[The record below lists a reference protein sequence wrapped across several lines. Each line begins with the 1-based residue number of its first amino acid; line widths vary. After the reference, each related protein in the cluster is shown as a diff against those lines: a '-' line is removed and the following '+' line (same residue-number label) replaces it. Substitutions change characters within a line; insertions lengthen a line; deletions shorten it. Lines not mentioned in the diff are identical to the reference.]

1 MKKLCIIF
9 SLVFSFVFAVNAQR
23 LSITE
28 PNSNTNEWEFA
39 ANCMQRLCPT
49 VMWDGWIL
57 QDIEFDPE
65 NNTMYLLIQLRS
77 LRDENL
83 SEAKLKALVLFTL
96 ENLEEGYRAMLSENT
111 VYVDGDWMLYLTLGN
126 LLHKLADNNV
136 NVQFVF
142 QKPTKYNIIGSDV
155 DLLVPPAELQ
165 KALDIKDYN
174 E

>member
-1 MKKLCIIF
+1 MKKLFIF
-9 SLVFSFVFAVNAQR
+9 SLVLSFVFAANAQR

-28 PNSNTNEWEFA
+28 PHSNTNEWEFA

-57 QDIEFDPE
+57 QDIEFDPG
-65 NNTMYLLIQLRS
+65 NNTMYLFIQLPS

-83 SEAKLKALVLFTL
+83 SEAKLKSLVLFTL
-96 ENLEEGYRAMLSENT
+96 ENIEEGYRGTLSEKS
-111 VYVDGDWMLYLTLGN
+111 VYIDGDWMLYLTLGN

-142 QKPTKYNIIGSDV
+142 LKPIKCNILGGDT

-165 KALDIKDYN
+165 KALDIKDKN

>member
-1 MKKLCIIF
+1 MKKLLIIF
-9 SLVFSFVFAVNAQR
+9 SLVLTFVSNANAQR
-23 LSITE
+23 ISLPE
-28 PNSNTNEWEFA
+28 HNSKTNEWEFA
-39 ANCMQRLCPT
+39 ANCMQRLCPAA
-49 VMWDGWIL
+49 MWDGWIL
-57 QDIEFDPE
+57 QDLGFDPE
-65 NNTMYLLIQLRS
+65 NNTMYLLIQLPS

-96 ENLEEGYRAMLSENT
+96 ENIEKGYRGTLSEKS
-111 VYVDGDWMLYLTLGN
+111 VYGDGDWMLYLTLGN

-142 QKPTKYNIIGSDV
+142 LKPTKCNIIGNDV

-165 KALDIKDYN
+165 KALDIKDNN

>member
-1 MKKLCIIF
+1 MKKLLIIF
-9 SLVFSFVFAVNAQR
+9 SLVLTFVSNANAQR
-23 LSITE
+23 ISLPETY
-28 PNSNTNEWEFA
+28 SNTNEWEFA
-39 ANCMQRLCPT
+39 ANCIQRLCPT
-49 VMWDGWIL
+49 IIWDGWIL

-65 NNTMYLLIQLRS
+65 NNTMYLLIQIR
-77 LRDENL
+77 RTMDENL
-83 SEAKLKALVLFTL
+83 SEAQLKALVLFTL

-142 QKPTKYNIIGSDV
+142 LKPTKCNIIGSDV

-165 KALDIKDYN
+165 KALDIKDKN